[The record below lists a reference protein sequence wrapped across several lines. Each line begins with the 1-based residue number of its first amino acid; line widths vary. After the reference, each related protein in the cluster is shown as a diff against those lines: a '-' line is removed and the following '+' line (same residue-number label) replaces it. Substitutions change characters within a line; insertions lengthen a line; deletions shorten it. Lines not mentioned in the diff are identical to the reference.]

1 MTIKQIVGGHLG
13 EHQTKPRCPRSC
25 WASLQLVGFAWFC
38 MNFVWTCC
46 NLLHLLSAGYQNQN
60 FKFFLHRPLLAS
72 LWASHLFPMNLS
84 DKPISGKAR
93 FTLETGVLNV
103 YRKIIYRMFKKKVEI
118 LRCLQNLYMN
128 MCDAFF
134 GESSILDPK
143 DCPCYCRQN
152 KPTTQP
158 TKIWSP
164 LRQSYLCM
172 HWINQKYGL
181 ALAYLHKN
189 YTLSEINE
197 IRKRIGLKAAL
208 EVILI
213 Y

>member
-1 MTIKQIVGGHLG
+1 
-13 EHQTKPRCPRSC
+13 
-25 WASLQLVGFAWFC
+25 
-38 MNFVWTCC
+38 MNFGVWTLYGLVAICC
-46 NLLHLLSAGYQNQN
+46 ISVQQAIRIRISNS
-60 FKFFLHRPLLAS
+60 FIFFLHRPLLAP

-118 LRCLQNLYMN
+118 LQCLQNLYMN

-164 LRQSYLCM
+164 LRQSYLYNLICIESIKNM
-172 HWINQKYGL
+172 VLLWLTFIRIIHYQK
-181 ALAYLHKN
+181 
-189 YTLSEINE
+189 
-197 IRKRIGLKAAL
+197 
-208 EVILI
+208 
-213 Y
+213 